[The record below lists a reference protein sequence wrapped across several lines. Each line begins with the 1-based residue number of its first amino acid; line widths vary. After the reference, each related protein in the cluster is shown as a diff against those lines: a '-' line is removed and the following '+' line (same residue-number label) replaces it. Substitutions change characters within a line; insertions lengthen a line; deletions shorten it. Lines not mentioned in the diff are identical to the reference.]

1 MIEFINFKYNL
12 NIVKRGASELD
23 TFPIFN
29 NSWFSGMGED
39 DCHFGVKYRI
49 AKSKSESRKRAFS
62 KSVHILF
69 ILVQRSYDFP
79 TNFSLSPIMNFIS
92 SNLNCK
98 LSTYKYKPTQPNET
112 R

>member
-1 MIEFINFKYNL
+1 MCPAGLTGFVEAD
-12 NIVKRGASELD
+12 G
-23 TFPIFN
+23 
-29 NSWFSGMGED
+29 
-39 DCHFGVKYRI
+39 HFGVKYRI